1 MLGRILLVFCLA
13 AFASAAVISGGPK
26 VPKCSEYF
34 LPMCTRE
41 YNPVCGTDGAT
52 YPNECMLCLDNM
64 EKKVNTLISRMGEC

>member
-1 MLGRILLVFCLA
+1 MLGRIFLVFCLA
-13 AFASAAVISGGPK
+13 AMASAAVIPDGSI

-41 YNPVCGTDGAT
+41 YNPVCGTDGVT

-64 EKKVNTLISRMGEC
+64 EKKVNTVISRMGEC